1 MGVHFPVDVTIGAWY
16 GILVGWLFSLIFK
29 KLQPNF

>member
-1 MGVHFPVDVTIGAWY
+1 VHFPVDVTAGALY
-16 GILVGWLFSLIFK
+16 GILVGSLFALLFK